1 LARRRARAGSGRPV
15 GARRRRP
22 RTEPHLP
29 MSTPWCVA
37 ACFARGSEGALEA
50 PFAQGEPIR

>member
-1 LARRRARAGSGRPV
+1 M
-15 GARRRRP
+15 
-22 RTEPHLP
+22 T
-29 MSTPWCVA
+29 TPWCVA